1 MGLSFF
7 FSLPEDRSFQ
17 ETFAILQRGLRRTFE
32 VIPALEGKV
41 MACSEQEIGYTKGD
55 LCVTIPPIRCSVLST
70 AENIGPRQLS
80 FKDLSTVL
88 PSFQELKG
96 AGFVP
101 SAIDDSLILSDVT
114 FPELP
119 ADILVAQANFVEGG
133 CILAANFN
141 HCCLDGIGVMI
152 ALQVW
157 AESCKYVQ
165 GDSSATC
172 SWFDPE
178 SFNHSLPE
186 IIYEREG
193 YSRPVEEVDPGV
205 WGFLPFVAPDDHP
218 QITVKRKSHH
228 TDEKKLPPP
237 PPLPLRTKWP
247 LDPNSNGMKTTQF
260 LIPSESLKQLRE
272 EVLADPE
279 AKGVITS
286 VSDIVQAFFWR
297 SAIRARYKVA
307 TQLRG
312 ESFAAEDLSI
322 LELPVDGR
330 PYFSSLLPSTYMG
343 SMLVMNRATMPI
355 ETLCSP
361 DTSIGKVA
369 YVLREAA
376 ARITPSLIHD
386 AFTILQS
393 LPDHSRFSTANMGL
407 DHMHAMISNLMLFQT
422 DAISFGDGI
431 FGDGGSPLAMRPL
444 IDRGNARF
452 RFLVIFPLRED
463 GGVEL
468 VFGTR
473 TEELEMFVTD
483 EEFTRYARLV
493 DTCWFT

>member
-1 MGLSFF
+1 
-7 FSLPEDRSFQ
+7 
-17 ETFAILQRGLRRTFE
+17 
-32 VIPALEGKV
+32 

-55 LCVTIPPIRCSVLST
+55 LCVTIPPLRSSVLSA
-70 AENIGPRQLS
+70 AEHVGPRQLI

-88 PSFQELKG
+88 PSFEALKG
-96 AGFVP
+96 TGFVP

-119 ADILVAQANFVEGG
+119 ADILVAQANFVQGG
-133 CILAANFN
+133 CILATNFN
-141 HCCLDGIGVMI
+141 HCCLDGIGVMV

-157 AESCKYVQ
+157 AESCRYVQ
-165 GDSSATC
+165 GDLTATC

-205 WGFLPFVAPDDHP
+205 WGFLPFVPPDDYPHP
-218 QITVKRKSHH
+218 ILNDTYTLHH
-228 TDEKKLPPP
+228 TDERKLPPP

-247 LDPNSNGMKTTQF
+247 LDPHPDRMKTTQF
-260 LIPSESLKQLRE
+260 LISSGSLRE
-272 EVLADPE
+272 LQDEVMADPE

-297 SAIRARYKVA
+297 SAIRARYQVA

-312 ESFAAEDLSI
+312 ESFGPDDMSI

-343 SMLVMNRATMPI
+343 SMLVMNRATMPV

-361 DTSIGKVA
+361 HTSIGKIA
-369 YVLREAA
+369 FVLREAA

-422 DAISFGDGI
+422 DVISFGDGI

-452 RFLVIFPLRED
+452 RFLVIFPMRAD

-473 TEELEMFVTD
+473 PEELEMFRTD
-483 EEFTRYARLV
+483 EEFTRYAKLV
-493 DTCWFT
+493 DTC